1 MHYPERK
8 ANRYAQSELYSANNS
23 FFITI
28 CTKDR
33 QLAFGEIDDE
43 GAMNLSFE
51 GKGVEETWITLDEFI
66 GNIKLEEYVVM
77 PNHFHGIITFLGK
90 PFFKSS
96 GNEIYLSHII
106 GRFKS
111 KSLYLS
117 KQNEDNIVSFQWQK
131 SFHDHIIRNEH
142 DMAKIKEYILNN
154 SLQWKLDVLNPVN
167 EKSYQDWV
175 KNSQV

>member
-1 MHYPERK
+1 MFYPERK
-8 ANRYAQSELYSANNS
+8 PNRYAQSELYSANNS

-28 CTKDR
+28 CTKER
-33 QLAFGEIDDE
+33 QLVFGEIDDT
-43 GAMNLSFE
+43 GIMNLSFE
-51 GKGVEETWITLDEFI
+51 GKGVEETWINLDEFI

-111 KSLYLS
+111 KSVYLS
-117 KQNEDNIVSFQWQK
+117 KQNEDDPTGFQWQK
-131 SFHDHIIRNEH
+131 SFHDHIIRNEQ
-142 DMAKIKEYILNN
+142 DIIKIKEYIANN
-154 SLQWKLDVLNPVN
+154 PLQWSLDVLNPVN
-167 EKSYQDWV
+167 EVKYNEWIKS
-175 KNSQV
+175 NN